1 MIRKSTVV
9 EMTELKKTR
18 EDGQCNMEI
27 PLVEM
32 ELKDHNIVGMSVV
45 PENTDYAC
53 MLANDTTLDVTWYYK
68 AHSNVQFTLV
78 ELSNVEGYEGGTM
91 KEMPMWEDTSSN
103 LESVIEVPTKEV
115 ELQNI
120 DTEV

>member
-1 MIRKSTVV
+1 
-9 EMTELKKTR
+9 
-18 EDGQCNMEI
+18 MEI

-53 MLANDTTLDVTWYYK
+53 MLANDTTLDVTWQNK

-78 ELSNVEGYEGGTM
+78 ELSNVEGHEGGTM

-103 LESVIEVPTKEV
+103 LETVIKVPTKEV